1 MKTTVHIQN
10 LKCGGCASTIT
21 KNLTALDDVSDVIVE
36 VEDES
41 VTFDYSDENTL
52 HLVKDTL
59 ADLGYPEDG
68 ERNSLTDK
76 AKSYISCAIGKI
88 TNELS

>member
-21 KNLTALDDVSDVIVE
+21 KNLTALDDVSDVIVV

-88 TNELS
+88 TK

>member
-21 KNLTALDDVSDVIVE
+21 KNLNTLDDVSDVIVE

-41 VTFDYSDENTL
+41 VTFEYSDENTL
-52 HLVKDTL
+52 HLVKEAL
-59 ADLGYPEDG
+59 AKLGYPEDG
-68 ERNSLTDK
+68 ERNSLRDK

-88 TNELS
+88 TK